1 MTLDLGLA
9 LRQGAIWG
17 LVGVLLLII
26 ASFVG
31 PFSPIT
37 VDGLSI
43 GTFAVM
49 FSGVGFAYY
58 NPGRQLLTSL
68 FGGAIAG
75 IVAGALLLVITLFV
89 LPLIPNVNAD
99 ASASIGGTAAT
110 VLINALLA
118 GVAGAAGMLIIKR
131 SS

>member
-17 LVGVLLLII
+17 LVGVLLLIA

-31 PFSPIT
+31 PFLPIT

-68 FGGAIAG
+68 FGGAFAG
-75 IVAGALLLVITLFV
+75 VIAGALLLVITLFV
-89 LPLIPNVNAD
+89 LPLIPGVAAD
-99 ASASIGGTAAT
+99 TSGVGTTVAT
-110 VLINALLA
+110 VLLNGVLA
-118 GVAGAAGMLIIKR
+118 GIAGAAGMLIIKR